1 MANIIENTKK
11 VKRILHRFDTAEN
24 WKKST
29 IKLLPGELAFDENG
43 NFKVGLSDRPN
54 GTLWND
60 LPFAGKSKF
69 TSGES
74 SEKPTVSKNDSY
86 SPGDM
91 FKDITTNKWYFLT
104 GFDAYGEYVWEELT
118 FGSHEIESSIEE
130 LNKELENKIDAS
142 VFEEEISKKAD
153 VSYIDDKVSSLATKN
168 ELLAVAEL
176 TDEHSDKIESLE
188 ESVLNAMLQLE
199 DKAGGEE
206 LEALANSLMSYTNEE
221 INVVNAKLGE
231 KATKDELQ
239 RAIASLEEKHEL
251 DLSTLDVSVDERLN
265 FKADKEEITS
275 LEERLNSSIAQKV
288 DISTIFDESGNIRS
302 SLLPGSVDD
311 IVEGV
316 FIGDTTFM
324 PLEGSSQVGVG
335 GKLYL
340 DVNSKIL
347 YRWSGSQY
355 VAISAGNSSLILG
368 TTAGTAYEG
377 SSGKALEDR
386 VTTLEGRT
394 SELASNITTQSE
406 RISSTEV
413 NLAKQSDA
421 LSSLTTNVGSISSTV
436 GEHTKSIAA
445 LNAKTDTYDSKIA
458 DLQGDIKEHTTTLAN
473 VDKQLSLIEAKNA
486 DQDTSIRNLSNEVT
500 KVNAFDVR
508 LNTVEKSVTECKD
521 SISTL
526 TITTNAITEQLGKL
540 SNLEG
545 KVDGF
550 GVELNSIKSAVS
562 EHSNKFVEQ
571 NSKFTVLENS
581 ISSQTGLIESLN
593 SSVSGLTSSL
603 SEQDKKID
611 SLEDEVLS
619 QKTAVDALKDSVA
632 SQKTQLDSTT
642 QLAQGFSDRILTLE
656 NSDTQQN
663 SRLSGI
669 EKTVVTQI
677 QEISSLKTSV
687 DSQKDKLTS
696 LEGKVDNLLKL
707 DTPDGTLTLGKLA
720 FQDKVKNQD
729 IEGVSITK
737 LMQEEDEELE
747 LWCGDSNF

>member
-1 MANIIENTKK
+1 MANIIENVKK
-11 VKRILHRFDTAEN
+11 VKRVLHRFDTAEN
-24 WKKST
+24 WKKSS
-29 IKLLPGELAFDENG
+29 IKLLPGELAFDDNG
-43 NFKVGLSDRPN
+43 NFKVGLNERPQ

-60 LPFAGKSKF
+60 LPYAGKSKF
-69 TSGES
+69 VSGTTTER
-74 SEKPTVSKNDSY
+74 PTISKNDSY
-86 SPGDM
+86 TQGDM

-104 GFDAYGEYVWEELT
+104 GLDAYGEYIWEELT
-118 FGSHEIESSIEE
+118 FGSHDIESSIDT
-130 LNKELENKIDAS
+130 LNKALENKVDAS
-142 VFEEEISKKAD
+142 VFEEELLKKAD
-153 VSYIDDKVSSLATKN
+153 VSYIDNKISSLVTED

-176 TDEHSDKIESLE
+176 TDEHDEKIESLE
-188 ESVLNAMLQLE
+188 ETVLDVLTQLKEIPDGKVLE
-199 DKAGGEE
+199 DMS
-206 LEALANSLMSYTNEE
+206 NSLMEYTNEE
-221 INVVNAKLGE
+221 INAVNNKLAE

-239 RAIASLEEKHEL
+239 RALAALEEKHDL
-251 DLSTLDVSVDERLN
+251 DLSTLDVSVDERLSL
-265 FKADKEEITS
+265 KADKEEITS
-275 LEERLNSSIAQKV
+275 LEEKLNSSIAQKV

-316 FIGDTTFM
+316 LIGDTTFM
-324 PLEGSSQVGVG
+324 PLEGSQVGVG

-340 DVNSKIL
+340 DVNTKIL

-355 VAISAGNSSLILG
+355 VSISSGNSGLVLG

-377 SSGKALEDR
+377 SSGKALESR
-386 VTTLEGRT
+386 VTNLEERT
-394 SELASNITTQSE
+394 SELSSNITAQSE

-421 LSSLTTNVGSISSTV
+421 LSALTTNVGDISSTV
-436 GEHTKSIAA
+436 GKHIESIAA
-445 LNAKTDTYDSKIA
+445 LNAKTNTYDSKIA

-473 VDKQLSLIEAKNA
+473 VNKQLSLIEAKNA

-508 LNTVEKSVTECKD
+508 LNTVEKSVTECKN

-526 TITTNAITEQLGKL
+526 NITTSALTEQLSKL
-540 SNLEG
+540 SNVDD

-550 GVELNSIKSAVS
+550 GVELNSIKNAVS

-581 ISSQTGLIESLN
+581 ISSQSGLIDALN
-593 SSVSGLTSSL
+593 SSISGLTSSL

-611 SLEDEVLS
+611 YLEDEILS
-619 QKTAVDALKDSVA
+619 QKTSVDALKDSVD
-632 SQKTQLDSTT
+632 SQKTLLDSTT

-656 NSDTQQN
+656 NSDSKQN
-663 SRLSGI
+663 ERLSGI
-669 EKTVVTQI
+669 ESTVVTQL
-677 QEISSLKTSV
+677 QDISSLKTSV
-687 DSQKDKLTS
+687 NGHTGWISS
-696 LEGKVDNLLKL
+696 LQEKVDNLLKL

-720 FQDKVKNQD
+720 FQDKVQNKD

-737 LMQEEDEELE
+737 LMQGEDEELE